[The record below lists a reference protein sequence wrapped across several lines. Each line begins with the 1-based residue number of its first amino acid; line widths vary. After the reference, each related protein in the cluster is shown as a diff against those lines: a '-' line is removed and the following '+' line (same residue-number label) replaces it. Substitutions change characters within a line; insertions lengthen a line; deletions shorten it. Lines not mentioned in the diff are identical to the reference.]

1 MQHHQHYIITAAV
14 AQARLSALNLFSR
27 HQVRAADKTEQIAV
41 RAVVKAKWQEH
52 QQLYDCSVMFQ
63 KVVSII
69 ISIAAV
75 AATALDYVMCKF
87 SLFNP
92 PLMYEPL
99 SHQGVTR
106 TNDPAYAYTH
116 IHIQMIYTY
125 ALRCSSFFSARCQ
138 GEAGSV

>member
-1 MQHHQHYIITAAV
+1 VQQQCVVSVGRPLGQWATYLPLHLHTAA
-14 AQARLSALNLFSR
+14 AEHLALFCRLACTEAGLSALNLFSR
-27 HQVRAADKTEQIAV
+27 HQVRAVDTTKQIAV
-41 RAVVKAKWQEH
+41 RAVVKTNWQEQ

-87 SLFNP
+87 SRFNP

-106 TNDPAYAYTH
+106 TNDPP
-116 IHIQMIYTY
+116 
-125 ALRCSSFFSARCQ
+125 
-138 GEAGSV
+138 